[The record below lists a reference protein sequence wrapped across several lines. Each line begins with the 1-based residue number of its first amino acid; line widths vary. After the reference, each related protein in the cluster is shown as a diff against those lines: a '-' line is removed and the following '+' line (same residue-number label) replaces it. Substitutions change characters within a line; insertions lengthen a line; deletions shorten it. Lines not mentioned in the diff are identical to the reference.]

1 MKEDQDVNGKIQSNN
16 RKNRQVNM
24 PMLNVVG
31 AQNVWIGTAAR
42 DGSITGA
49 PGQYAAIGSQ
59 TDMVRAGAIYGMQ
72 RGQRPVSG
80 LRLYGTKGGGRQSVR
95 HGDSEQSSP
104 QGLEGVCLVTPCDL
118 PQRTIRKRLITQDT
132 GQHGWLSA
140 APCPV
145 QSNKRSLRNRTP

>member
-31 AQNVWIGTAAR
+31 AQNVWIGTVAR
-42 DGSITGA
+42 DGSLTGA
-49 PGQYAAIGSQ
+49 PGQYAAIGWQ

-80 LRLYGTKGGGRQSVR
+80 LRLYGTKGGDGRVY
-95 HGDSEQSSP
+95 GTA
-104 QGLEGVCLVTPCDL
+104 TPSGH
-118 PQRTIRKRLITQDT
+118 P
-132 GQHGWLSA
+132 
-140 APCPV
+140 
-145 QSNKRSLRNRTP
+145 LRVGRACAL